1 MTENEVIAL
10 FKCLSDRSRL
20 QILKSL
26 IQEPMYVELL
36 AERLNL
42 TPPTIS
48 FHLKKLESV
57 GLVYSVKEQYYI
69 IYHLNAASLD
79 QKMIDLIRE
88 ESSESE
94 KQAQREENYR
104 KKVLESFFE
113 YGKLKTIPVQR
124 KKRLII
130 LEEIC
135 KSFEKGRKYT
145 EKEVNLIIA
154 DYHDDFCTLRRELI
168 AEKLMERDGRHYW
181 RIDAMEDGPTSS
193 TE

>member
-1 MTENEVIAL
+1 MTENDVIAL

-26 IQEPMYVELL
+26 VQGPMYVELL

-42 TPPTIS
+42 TAPTIS

-57 GLVYSVKEQYYI
+57 GLVRPVKEQYYI
-69 IYHLNAASLD
+69 IYHLNATALD
-79 QKMIDLIRE
+79 QKIIDFIRD
-88 ESSESE
+88 ESPETE
-94 KQAQREENYR
+94 KQAEREENYR
-104 KKVLESFFE
+104 KKVLDSFFE
-113 YGKLKTIPVQR
+113 YGKLKNIPVQR

-135 KSFEKGRKYT
+135 KNFEMGRKYT

-154 DYHDDFCTLRRELI
+154 DYHDDFCTIRREMI
-168 AEKLMERDGRHYW
+168 AEKMMERDGRHYW
-181 RIDAMEDGPTSS
+181 RIGEEKG
-193 TE
+193 

>member
-1 MTENEVIAL
+1 MTENDVIAL

-57 GLVYSVKEQYYI
+57 GIVYSVKEQYYI
-69 IYHLNAASLD
+69 IYHLKEAILD
-79 QKMIDLIRE
+79 QKMIDFIRD
-88 ESSESE
+88 ESPETE
-94 KQAQREENYR
+94 KQAEREENYR
-104 KKVLESFFE
+104 KKVLDSFFE
-113 YGKLKTIPVQR
+113 YGKLKNIPVQR

-130 LEEIC
+130 LEEIL

-154 DYHDDFCTLRRELI
+154 DYHDDFCTIRREMI

-181 RIDAMEDGPTSS
+181 RIDGNKAKNTP
-193 TE
+193 

>member
-1 MTENEVIAL
+1 MTENDVIAL

-20 QILKSL
+20 QIMKSL

-48 FHLKKLESV
+48 FHLKKLESI
-57 GLVYSVKEQYYI
+57 GLVYPVKEQYYI
-69 IYHLNAASLD
+69 IYHLNTAVLD
-79 QKMIDLIRE
+79 QKMIDFIRD
-88 ESSESE
+88 ESPESE
-94 KQAQREENYR
+94 KQAEREENYR
-104 KKVLESFFE
+104 KKVLDSFFE

-124 KKRLII
+124 KKKLII

-135 KSFEKGRKYT
+135 KSFEMDRKYT

-154 DYHDDFCTLRRELI
+154 DFHDDFCTIRRDMI
-168 AEKLMERDGRHYW
+168 SEKLMARDGRYYW
-181 RIDAMEDGPTSS
+181 RL
-193 TE
+193 

>member
-1 MTENEVIAL
+1 MMTENDVIAL

-26 IQEPMYVELL
+26 IQQPMYVELL

-48 FHLKKLESV
+48 FHLKKLESI
-57 GLVYSVKEQYYI
+57 GLVYPVKEQYYI
-69 IYHLNAASLD
+69 IYHLNATVLD
-79 QKMIDLIRE
+79 QKMISFIRD
-88 ESSESE
+88 ESPETE
-94 KQAQREENYR
+94 RQAEREENYR
-104 KKVLESFFE
+104 KKVLDSFFE

-135 KSFEKGRKYT
+135 KSFEMDRKYT

-154 DYHDDFCTLRRELI
+154 DFHDDFCTIRRDMI
-168 AEKLMERDGRHYW
+168 SEKLMERDGRHYW
-181 RIDAMEDGPTSS
+181 RIEENKVEKTP
-193 TE
+193 

>member
-1 MTENEVIAL
+1 MTENDVIAL

-20 QILKSL
+20 QIMKSL
-26 IQEPMYVELL
+26 IQGPMYVELL

-48 FHLKKLESV
+48 FHLKKLESI

-69 IYHLNAASLD
+69 IYHLNAAILD
-79 QKMIDLIRE
+79 QKIIDFIRD
-88 ESSESE
+88 ESPETE
-94 KQAQREENYR
+94 KQAEREENYR
-104 KKVLESFFE
+104 KKVLDSFFE
-113 YGKLKTIPVQR
+113 YGKLKNIPVQR

-130 LEEIC
+130 LKEIC
-135 KSFEKGRKYT
+135 GNFEMDRKYT

-154 DYHDDFCTLRRELI
+154 DYHDDFCTIRREMI

-181 RIDAMEDGPTSS
+181 RIGENKDENES
-193 TE
+193 